1 MEDGANNPKIA
12 MTTAAKNLITLL
24 VLLLLGSGF
33 GVWQV
38 QKNGQAK
45 LAAQAAQN
53 ETELAAKHQEMQSAL
68 ASQAEQHQKQ
78 IAVMTAEH
86 EKKIAEQE
94 ARRAAQMASV
104 YKEFENIFDG
114 NKKTLAYLGEL
125 EAKVKAGQAPSKDEA
140 ERLAIIA
147 TGLGYLQK
155 QYQKPLEQF
164 NELADYFEA
173 QAVLQPEMPRTN
185 FFRRVFSR
193 EHRELQKQFYR
204 DEGARLAFE
213 QAQNKFGSAYAAAQK
228 EMSAI
233 KLDTDSLVKKLLA
246 VIQDKEAAKPE
257 DLSPFFDKARQALKT
272 HQDVLKFEPDK
283 LPAAPG
289 VQP

>member
-1 MEDGANNPKIA
+1 

-33 GVWQV
+33 GIWQV

-45 LAAQAAQN
+45 LAAQEAKSEA
-53 ETELAAKHQEMQSAL
+53 ELAVKHQEMQSAL
-68 ASQAEQHQKQ
+68 AAQAGQHQKQ
-78 IAVMTAEH
+78 IEAMTAEH
-86 EKKIAEQE
+86 EKKLAEAE
-94 ARRAAQMASV
+94 GKRAAQMAAV
-104 YKEFENIFDG
+104 YNEFEGIFDG
-114 NKKTLAYLGEL
+114 NKKTLAYLNEL
-125 EAKVKAGQAPSKDEA
+125 EGKVKAGQAPSKDEI
-140 ERLAIIA
+140 EKLAIIA

-164 NELADYFEA
+164 SELADYFEA
-173 QAVLQPEMPRTN
+173 QAVLQPEIPKAN

-204 DEGARLAFE
+204 DEGARMAFE
-213 QAQNKFGSAYAAAQK
+213 QAQGKFASSYAAAQK

-233 KLDTDSLVKKLLA
+233 KMDTDNLVKKLLA
-246 VIQDKEAAKPE
+246 VIQDKQAARPE
-257 DLSPFFDKARQALKT
+257 DLSPFFDQARKALKT
-272 HQDVLKFEPDK
+272 HQEVLKFEPDK